1 MRKPC
6 PQAPAANP
14 LARATVRPQGSRLA
28 EHPRADPAARP
39 RHQTPASLARAAEPP
54 RLQTPETRPLLAPTM
69 NLVPAPEAEPP
80 RFQNLEAPPQAQE
93 TNPRLAPLQILVAPS
108 ADLAVN
114 NPRLARQQRIPP
126 FPSLERVATLFRS
139 ISSRL

>member
-1 MRKPC
+1 
-6 PQAPAANP
+6 
-14 LARATVRPQGSRLA
+14 
-28 EHPRADPAARP
+28 
-39 RHQTPASLARAAEPP
+39 
-54 RLQTPETRPLLAPTM
+54 M